1 MSVLFKRASALDRR
15 LKRLETEISDLER
28 ERRTRIQQAEAAVAV
43 AEPVEQTAPPRDE
56 AVVPAPPIKEPAS
69 DALSAAGGLETSH
82 EYGAT
87 VASWEAGRNV
97 SEPRPLKSLNEHDTR
112 LVEYLSAS
120 FETARPLRV
129 ERHIQRNKA
138 IAMSVVALIVLFW
151 VLWRFVL

>member
-1 MSVLFKRASALDRR
+1 MSVLFRRTSALDRR
-15 LKRLETEISDLER
+15 LKRLDAEITEVER
-28 ERRTRIQQAEAAVAV
+28 ERRSRAQQSVAAVAV
-43 AEPVEQTAPPRDE
+43 AERTEPVAERTEPVA
-56 AVVPAPPIKEPAS
+56 VPADGQPG
-69 DALSAAGGLETSH
+69 DALSAAGGGAETSH

-97 SEPRPLKSLNEHDTR
+97 SEPRPLKSLNEHDDR

-138 IAMSVVALIVLFW
+138 IAMSVLALIALFW